1 MALFVQNVH
10 TAKETKNVTVTTAA
24 VKALADWAF
33 DAQNVINV
41 KRLVITAG
49 ANPVRITWSGQDP
62 TAAVGHYIA
71 ALGTYVLDGSVN
83 CSKLKAL
90 SITGDSATC
99 ITLEV

>member
-1 MALFVQNVH
+1 MALFVQNVY

-33 DAQNVINV
+33 GAQNVINV

-49 ANPVRITWSGQDP
+49 ANPIRITWSGEDP

-71 ALGTYVLDGSVN
+71 ANGNYTLDGSIN
-83 CSKLKAL
+83 CAALKAI
-90 SITGDSATC
+90 SIGGDSATC
-99 ITLEV
+99 VTLEV